1 MVYGQD
7 TLVEGEEATS
17 EVPDTE
23 RVVNEETTVCYR
35 AWNPSEYARTEL
47 VCDGDTATA
56 VTLASEEIYMLLPAY
71 LQSSMKWL

>member
-17 EVPDTE
+17 EVPETE
-23 RVVNEETTVCYR
+23 GVVNEEITVCHR
-35 AWNPSEYARTEL
+35 AWNPSEYTRTEL